1 MKDIHLFLPPGGS
14 GIVNRRFRLKPN
26 LWVPKTTGC
35 RTKAEAKKVAPGILA
50 ELRKEHGI
58 EGPKSEVAES
68 ASVTG
73 GTQPKGNSIMEVGK
87 RRLASHIKERHWK
100 SHHIYRSTFKYKRHG
115 FGTAGDLPPK
125 LLPRAAFIKLRD
137 FLLSCKDIE
146 NSASG
151 YGRRICGP

>member
-14 GIVNRRFRLKPN
+14 GIVNRRFRLKLN

-35 RTKAEAKKVAPGILA
+35 RTKAEAKKVAPDILA
-50 ELRKEHGI
+50 ELRKEHSI

-87 RRLASHIKERHWK
+87 RRLASHIKERH
-100 SHHIYRSTFKYKRHG
+100 
-115 FGTAGDLPPK
+115 
-125 LLPRAAFIKLRD
+125 
-137 FLLSCKDIE
+137 
-146 NSASG
+146 
-151 YGRRICGP
+151 